1 MSDPLTREQAAR
13 LLEVTLPCGPGQL
26 KRAYRRLA
34 RQHHPDRG
42 GDARRFHELRAAY
55 RRLAA
60 DDADA
65 PVVIGGRPSR
75 TARTAPSAPSRTE
88 LEAIRTDAGLPD
100 GRVRLTIDLLASAL
114 ARVHP
119 GPVHPVRAASRAP
132 GAPLNGLAGVL
143 APDLTSHLAVA
154 PTVDDRGVPGV
165 GLEVVAGTR
174 RARRALDAAALDGVW
189 TRRRRSTSTT
199 LSARIAP
206 TADRGGTAALAA
218 AQLDRLL
225 RELAWPLEQW
235 TLTTDEAL
243 PS

>member
-1 MSDPLTREQAAR
+1 VSDPLTREQAAR

-42 GDARRFHELRAAY
+42 GDARRFHDLQAAY

-60 DDADA
+60 DDAEA

-75 TARTAPSAPSRTE
+75 TARTAPSAPSRWE
-88 LEAIRTDAGLPD
+88 LEAIRTDVDVPT
-100 GRVRLTIDLLASAL
+100 GRVRLTTDLLASAL
-114 ARVHP
+114 VRAHP
-119 GPVHPVRAASRAP
+119 GPVHPVRATSRAP

-143 APDLTSHLAVA
+143 ADDLTSHLTVA
-154 PTVDDRGVPGV
+154 SAVDDRGVPGV
-165 GLEVVAGTR
+165 GLELVAGTR
-174 RARRALDAAALDGVW
+174 RARRALDAAGLDGVW
-189 TRRRRSTSTT
+189 IRRRRPTSTT
-199 LSARIAP
+199 LSTRIAP
-206 TADRGGTAALAA
+206 SADRGGTAALAT

-235 TLTTDEAL
+235 TLTTDDTR
-243 PS
+243 PG